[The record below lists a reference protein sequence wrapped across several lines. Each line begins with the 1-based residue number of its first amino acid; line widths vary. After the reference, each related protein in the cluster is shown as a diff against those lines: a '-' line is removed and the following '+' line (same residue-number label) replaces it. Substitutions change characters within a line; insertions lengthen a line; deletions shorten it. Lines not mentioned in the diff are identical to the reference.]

1 MTAQLSPAAI
11 FQNKGFLKRNSGN
24 LAMAFSTVIS
34 IKGRKNG
41 LFYEL
46 CPEFFY
52 LGVGIIALGT
62 EIEFDFRLG
71 A

>member
-1 MTAQLSPAAI
+1 
-11 FQNKGFLKRNSGN
+11 
-24 LAMAFSTVIS
+24 MAFSTVIS

-46 CPEFFY
+46 CPKLFY